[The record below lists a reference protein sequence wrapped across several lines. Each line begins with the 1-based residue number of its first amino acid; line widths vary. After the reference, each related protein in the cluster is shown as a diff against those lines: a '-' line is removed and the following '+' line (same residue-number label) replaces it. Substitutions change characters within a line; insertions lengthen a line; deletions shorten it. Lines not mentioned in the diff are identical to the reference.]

1 MNIIAYQLLNKFRER
16 LKGNMEKKKKTTC
29 HHPSL
34 IVARPTYARI

>member
-16 LKGNMEKKKKTTC
+16 LKGNMGKKKTTC